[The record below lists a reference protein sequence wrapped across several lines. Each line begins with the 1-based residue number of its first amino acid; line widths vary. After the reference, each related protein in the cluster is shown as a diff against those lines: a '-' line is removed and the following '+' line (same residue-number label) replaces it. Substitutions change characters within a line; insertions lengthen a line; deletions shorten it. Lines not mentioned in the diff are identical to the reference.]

1 MMRFIVQFL
10 LSLSLVLA
18 CFGQTLGKEPV
29 RMDAARSQ
37 SALHPS
43 AGLLLNTSP
52 GGHLRPWC
60 TVSLI
65 SPDLALSAYH
75 CVTSTHTDDE
85 LKVFFPYEGLRD
97 VLSSEIKP
105 FCKVK
110 DEQGSSYDSEVCSPS
125 AGDLVVLKL
134 SSPYLYLQPTRIG
147 DKSSLVKVD
156 RVHIEGFGIHTAK
169 LDEYGVKHCGDV
181 YLSECGDPGQSGI
194 EDKSYLREGSEI
206 CFLFDETDKAQT
218 RIGPFDS
225 GGPMFLT
232 RQDSDER
239 TLVGVAIGTQRYEG
253 KGDDLRKAKYLNL
266 TYPPYRRWLVSQL
279 PAGEI
284 IPSSNLLDVL
294 QVDSVRYLKPG
305 SEDNFL
311 LEIHKWSTSVLITLN
326 HAPGPEMFPNDLML
340 IVPDDLSPIC
350 ERHATLEVC
359 LLKKRGPGSLLISV
373 GHGKSCGEDGIC
385 SDSLYK
391 TAYQLTAVAI
401 YDTPIGQTAP
411 TDAVQD

>member
-1 MMRFIVQFL
+1 MRLIFQFL
-10 LSLSLVLA
+10 LSLSVVLA

-29 RMDAARSQ
+29 RRDAARSQ
-37 SALHPS
+37 SALHPA

-52 GGHLRPWC
+52 GGHMRPWC

-65 SPDLALSAYH
+65 GPDLVLSAYH

-97 VLSSEIKP
+97 VLSSEIQP

-110 DEQGSSYDSEVCSPS
+110 DEQEFSYQSAVCSPS
-125 AGDLVVLKL
+125 ADDLVVLKL
-134 SSPYLYLQPTRIG
+134 SSPYLFLKPTRIG
-147 DKSSLVKVD
+147 EKSSLAKVD

-169 LDEYGVKHCGDV
+169 IYEYGVKHRGDV
-181 YLSECGDPGQSGI
+181 YLSECGDPGQSGVK
-194 EDKSYLREGSEI
+194 DKSYLSDGSEI

-253 KGDDLRKAKYLNL
+253 KADDLRKAKYLNL
-266 TYPPYRRWLVSQL
+266 TYPPYRSWLVSQL

-284 IPSSNLLDVL
+284 TPNSNSLDVL
-294 QVDSVRYLKPG
+294 QIDSVRYLKPG

-311 LEIHKWSTSVLITLN
+311 LEIHNWSTSVLITLN

-359 LLKKRGPGSLLISV
+359 LLKKRVPGSLLISV
-373 GHGKSCGEDGIC
+373 GHGKSCGEDGTC

-401 YDTPIGQTAP
+401 YDTPTGQTAL